1 MKNIFTILV
10 LACITFA
17 SCTDKDDF
25 GNGKFAANVGD
36 KIVFGS
42 SMNFESN
49 DKQTRTV
56 YGDKKPGENGYT
68 EIKWYIGDHV
78 RIYCDQTVN
87 TENEKVASCDYV
99 VTGDDVIGIVNGKT
113 DYTEN
118 PFNDKDAN
126 GNIIY
131 DEQHSVGLEVAEG
144 QEAMC
149 WGSDETHQFFGVY
162 PSPVMLNK
170 GFAEDA
176 DVAASIVKNDEGG
189 ITASLPNI
197 QRPSRYVAAKQVGT
211 GGKKHYVIHPA
222 MRYAY
227 MVAQASGNTDNGVVE
242 MLFKP
247 IVTAVEM
254 SLVNTGENVIEGVS
268 MVSLT
273 SKSAISG
280 TFKSDF
286 GATIIEPTSTDPSNN
301 VVSIPLY
308 HMDNNVN
315 KPISFEPGD
324 TITFTAFLMPNTHL
338 DQIGVTLM
346 YAEGAAMKS
355 ATLKGNDVNIIQKQ
369 RKNFISNVTVNFET
383 VVKPV
388 TMSNW
393 MSQLPNESVMSG
405 LSIPAAGG
413 ATSGQQTNKAYNV
426 PDKYREQDLSI
437 DGLWAQG
444 IRCFEFTVDRLGSDK
459 KALTD
464 LGDAIVYCNAQ
475 PTGVDLATA
484 VQLVKDN
491 LIENPTEFAMVIIT
505 YQSNSGWETRDGN
518 SGAVTNTTSRDP
530 AAFMVLLDKF
540 WEEISK
546 NDANKTIWPEK
557 EGIKTGTKLYSAGIT
572 VAESRG
578 QLFCI
583 ARPTS
588 EGEDNYVQLE
598 ETDVKSGTLGFITLY
613 TNTVQATYPSLP
625 AVATS
630 NNKILVINGWGALKD
645 KWDARGYTKCIFK
658 RGIGNNAYNNE
669 STEYDKLG
677 IDNKP
682 GRPFDTSNSGEE
694 VDFSGTLPAK
704 KEDGTGF
711 ATETSDLALSTNF
724 YYSTSTVSQSGR
736 AWVQEWARVSKNS
749 EYFTLKACT
758 HDRLGSCNKD
768 GGYVYWLS
776 SLQEKKNNILET
788 LKFSLAKKINDDDA
802 SGVIFINS
810 LCGYYI
816 GNDDISA
823 SPNSLT
829 ESNIGSPD
837 ITDNLG
843 RGVVL
848 RPLTEASDK
857 SGMSGDIAN
866 FAKDINDYFYT
877 YLLQNPLE
885 SGKSTGI
892 IMMDRV
898 SDDNAGNPAGY
909 YIPRIIIANNTFVE
923 STNPASAVNVAMD
936 DNFDPKYDNLAAPG
950 HRSALCE
957 DEEISIIWH

>member
-78 RIYCDQTVN
+78 RIYCEQTVN

-131 DEQHSVGLEVAEG
+131 EEQHSVGLEVAEG

-227 MVAQASGNTDNGVVE
+227 MVAQANGDTDNGVVE

-286 GATIIEPTSTDPSNN
+286 GATKIEPTSTDPSNN

-324 TITFTAFLMPNTHL
+324 TVTFTAFLMPNTHL

-355 ATLKGNDVNIIQKQ
+355 ATLKGNNGVNIIQKQ
-369 RKNFISNVTVNFET
+369 RKNFISNVTVNFGT

-393 MSQLPNESVMSG
+393 MSQLPNESVMTG

-413 ATSGQQTNKAYNV
+413 ATSGHLTDKTTPTWDASQKYLQQS
-426 PDKYREQDLSI
+426 LSI
-437 DGLWAQG
+437 DELWAQG
-444 IRCFEFTVDRLGSDK
+444 IRCFEFTVDHLDYPSGT
-459 KALTD
+459 TD
-464 LGDAIVYCNAQ
+464 PGLGDCYVRCNTVN
-475 PTGVDLATA
+475 TGVTLSTA
-484 VQLVKDN
+484 VNAVKQN
-491 LIENPTEFAMVIIT
+491 LLNNPTEFAMVIIT
-505 YQSNSGWETRDGN
+505 YQCNNGWRTRNDNGSMDSSNTRDAATFMTKLNAFWDTVSSTANNNWAAPAG
-518 SGAVTNTTSRDP
+518 VTVP
-530 AAFMVLLDKF
+530 
-540 WEEISK
+540 
-546 NDANKTIWPEK
+546 
-557 EGIKTGTKLYSAGIT
+557 TGVTLGTDLYSATKT
-572 VAESRG
+572 VEEARG
-578 QLFCI
+578 KLYCI

-588 EGEDNYVQLE
+588 NGEDNYVNVSVGSVGVTSAHQTL
-598 ETDVKSGTLGFITLY
+598 SGLS
-613 TNTVQATYPSLP
+613 TVNP
-625 AVATS
+625 
-630 NNKILVINGWGALKD
+630 KIFVIHGWGALKD
-645 KWDARGYTKCIFK
+645 KWEARGFTSCIFH
-658 RGIGNNAYNNE
+658 RGKGNDLFHKAVNAKSWSGNNINE
-669 STEYDKLG
+669 LEYVAT
-677 IDNKP
+677 KP
-682 GRPFDTSNSGEE
+682 GRPFEVASSLAGLSGNNA
-694 VDFSGTLPAK
+694 TLTENYILTK
-704 KEDGTGF
+704 IGDGEGKD
-711 ATETSDLALSTNF
+711 SLSANF
-724 YYSTSTVSQSGR
+724 YYPVYAGSTTLTENG
-736 AWVQEWARVSKNS
+736 AWVQEWARVSP
-749 EYFTLKACT
+749 A
-758 HDRLGSCNKD
+758 
-768 GGYVYWLS
+768 GGIIGQRTGYADTYVRWPS
-776 SLQEKKNNILET
+776 SIEEKKQRIEEC
-788 LKFSLAKKINDDDA
+788 LKFAQENKINGT
-802 SGVIFINS
+802 SVSNVVFINS

-816 GNDDISA
+816 NLDDYSA
-823 SPNSLT
+823 EPNSMTECNVAHNIDFIVETYGVHKLT
-829 ESNIGSPD
+829 ASSN
-837 ITDNLG
+837 L
-843 RGVVL
+843 
-848 RPLTEASDK
+848 
-857 SGMSGDIAN
+857 SGMNGDIAGY
-866 FAKDINDYFYT
+866 ARDINSYFYN
-877 YLLQNPLE
+877 YLLQTTLDGP
-885 SGKSTGI
+885 TGI